1 MIDRLQKVLAHA
13 GIASRRAA
21 ERLILEGRVTVNGEV
36 VSKLGTKVDP
46 GKDAIKVDGKR
57 VGAPPTGKTYLA
69 LHKPR
74 GVVTT
79 MSDPE
84 GRPTVKHYLR
94 GVKARV
100 YPVGRLDYASE
111 GLLLLT
117 DDGTLARDLMHP
129 SRGVEKTYLAKVA
142 GQPSPEVLTRLCRG
156 VPLDGKRTGPAKA
169 RIVRRGDNAWVEL
182 TISEGRNRQ
191 VRRMFEAVG
200 HPVQRLRRLS
210 YGGVSLGR
218 LPLGQLRTLT
228 EAEVAELSR
237 ATGGEPERPP
247 RRRRAS
253 S

>member
-1 MIDRLQKVLAHA
+1 
-13 GIASRRAA
+13 
-21 ERLILEGRVTVNGEV
+21 
-36 VSKLGTKVDP
+36 
-46 GKDAIKVDGKR
+46 
-57 VGAPPTGKTYLA
+57 
-69 LHKPR
+69 
-74 GVVTT
+74 

-84 GRPTVKHYLR
+84 GRPTVKDYLR
-94 GVKARV
+94 GIKARV

-117 DDGTLARDLMHP
+117 DDGTMARDLMHP

-142 GQPSPEVLTRLCRG
+142 GQPAPEALSRLCRG

-169 RIVRRGDNAWVEL
+169 RIVRRGDNAWVEI
-182 TISEGRNRQ
+182 TIAEGRNRQ

-210 YGGVSLGR
+210 YGGVFLGR
-218 LPLGQLRTLT
+218 LPVGQLRPLT
-228 EAEVAELSR
+228 DAEIGELSR
-237 ATGGEPERPP
+237 ASAGGSERPQ